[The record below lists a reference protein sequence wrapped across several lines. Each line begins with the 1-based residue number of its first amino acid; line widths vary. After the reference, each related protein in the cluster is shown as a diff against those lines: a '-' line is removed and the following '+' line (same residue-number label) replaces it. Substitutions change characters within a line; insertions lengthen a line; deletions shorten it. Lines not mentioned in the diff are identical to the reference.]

1 MKTELIRKYN
11 EVNKGLEYLG
21 ENEVLE
27 KELKYLETKLML
39 QDYDFTNEN
48 KEKYEFESYRY
59 FNSDDSYDGEVDFNY

>member
-11 EVNKGLEYLG
+11 EVNENLEYLDQ
-21 ENEVLE
+21 NEVLE

-39 QDYDFTNEN
+39 QDYDFTNKN

-59 FNSDDSYDGEVDFNY
+59 FNFDDGFEGEVNYNY